1 MVPDAA
7 KVSGAEGPS
16 VPVAAAAAAEARDP
30 AAAETRGL
38 VAAVDDETRGLVA
51 ATAAETPG
59 PVAATAAE
67 TRDPVAAIAAETV
80 ENRPRQLREKTARP
94 TETDET
100 DHDDHDRGHRRQTT
114 DQLVPETGAPGA
126 DNGQVQSR

>member
-1 MVPDAA
+1 MVSDAA
-7 KVSGAEGPS
+7 EVSGAESPS

-38 VAAVDDETRGLVA
+38 VAAVDGETR
-51 ATAAETPG
+51 G